1 MVQGSTS
8 LLPKT
13 LHMSAVITEVTE
25 NFERVV
31 DQDFDAPEAD
41 ANASSGL
48 PIALRKGTRKDVP
61 QPARYRDVLPC
72 PAPFLPPQE
81 LRRLM
86 ENTLPLVGASKG
98 VIQAPQLQPRR
109 VMRSPSNSFG
119 LVREYA
125 GSEFPQHDPEE
136 YLQFEDLC
144 TRISKSSS
152 PLSLVSLRTESS
164 QNFFPYPN
172 RSSFRLGDWYWND
185 GTQKTQAGFQNL
197 VHIIADPEFV
207 PADVLHNKW
216 DHINAVL
223 GGMQADNDDDWV
235 DAADEGWKVSQIKIN
250 VPFHAGT
257 THPGTKIFEG
267 VHLYHRSLVAVM
279 KERISDPHYFR
290 HFHIEPYKLLWQS
303 STSAGR
309 RESRV
314 HGEVYT
320 SQAFLRAHT
329 ELLRSPHE
337 PGCKLPHVICAYMFW
352 SDATHLTSFGNTKL
366 WPVYVYFGNESK
378 YRRGKP
384 STNSCNHVA
393 YFEKVDVKNS
403 STFVPVSQSSASYPL
418 HLRTSHQSLLA
429 GKDPQVNFI
438 HIVDENFFTNK

>member
-235 DAADEGWKVSQIKIN
+235 DAADEGWKVLQIKIN

-267 VHLYHRSLVAVM
+267 VPLYHRSLVAVM

-320 SQAFLRAHT
+320 SRAFLRAHA
-329 ELLRSPHE
+329 ELLRSPRE
-337 PGCKLPHVICAYMFW
+337 PGCELPRVICAYMFW

-393 YFEKVDVKNS
+393 YFEKVDVKNF
-403 STFVPVSQSSASYPL
+403 STLLPVSKSSASYPL
-418 HLRTSHQSLLA
+418 HLTTSRQSLPV
-429 GKDPQVNFI
+429 GKAPQVNFI
-438 HIVDENFFTNK
+438 HIVDENFFTNR

>member
-1 MVQGSTS
+1 MVQGCTS
-8 LLPKT
+8 LLPT
-13 LHMSAVITEVTE
+13 SHTSAVTAEVTE

-31 DQDFDAPEAD
+31 GQDFVAPEAD
-41 ANASSGL
+41 VITSSDL
-48 PIALRKGTRKDVP
+48 PIAVRKGTRKDVP

-81 LRRLM
+81 LRGVL
-86 ENTLPLVGASKG
+86 ELTLPLVGASEG
-98 VIQAPQLQPRR
+98 AISPPQSQLQR
-109 VMRSPSNSFG
+109 VMRSPSNRFG
-119 LVREYA
+119 LVREYVGA
-125 GSEFPQHDPEE
+125 EFPQHDPEE

-144 TRISKSSS
+144 TRISKPSP
-152 PLSLVSLRTESS
+152 PLSLVSLRTQSS

-172 RSSFRLGDWYWND
+172 CSSFRLGDWYWND

-197 VHIIADPEFV
+197 VCIIADPEFV

-216 DHINAVL
+216 DRINAVL
-223 GGMQADNDDDWV
+223 GGTQADDDDDWV

-250 VPFHAGT
+250 VPFHVGT
-257 THPGTKIFEG
+257 KHPGTKIFEG

-309 RESRV
+309 REIRV

-320 SQAFLRAHT
+320 SRAFLRAHA
-329 ELLRSPHE
+329 ELLRSPRE
-337 PGCKLPHVICAYMFW
+337 PGCELPRVICAYMFW

-393 YFEKVDVKNS
+393 YFEKVDVKKS
-403 STFVPVSQSSASYPL
+403 STLLPVSNSSASCPL
-418 HLRTSHQSLLA
+418 HLTTSRQSPLV
-429 GKDPQVNFI
+429 GKDPRVNFI
-438 HIVDENFFTNK
+438 HIVDENFFTNR